1 MIARALNVHLKCHVT
16 LSVCPCEQ
24 FIFPVTWASQQ
35 KLTSRGSPVFFI
47 VLSAIRQTLN
57 KSAEPIQ
64 STTNN
69 VASVPKK
76 QRKVMALQ
84 ETVEWLIGTKDSGL
98 WLLLPTISRE
108 IQHHYKRKGN
118 LWGCPCSH
126 ASRHK
131 NLALFVG
138 DFFNLILKMQLL
150 CWGKAREGMD
160 RIAGVYGQV

>member
-1 MIARALNVHLKCHVT
+1 M
-16 LSVCPCEQ
+16 
-24 FIFPVTWASQQ
+24 
-35 KLTSRGSPVFFI
+35 FFI
-47 VLSAIRQTLN
+47 VLSAIQQTLN

-118 LWGCPCSH
+118 LYLVFEFVKPSLP
-126 ASRHK
+126 K
-131 NLALFVG
+131 NFWI
-138 DFFNLILKMQLL
+138 FFF
-150 CWGKAREGMD
+150 
-160 RIAGVYGQV
+160 